1 MTGDDYGDGVD
12 ADSEESLKLVHTGPF
27 LSPCWLSKYCER
39 RGYAF
44 SGMDTEALVP
54 TGTDGCSIDDF
65 GVACGGDEDT
75 DTEATAAPAGDATT
89 AATTAA
95 TPAAEPMEP
104 QVL

>member
-1 MTGDDYGDGVD
+1 MPLAGWTRKPWYLLGLM
-12 ADSEESLKLVHTGPF
+12 A
-27 LSPCWLSKYCER
+27 
-39 RGYAF
+39 A
-44 SGMDTEALVP
+44 ALMIV
-54 TGTDGCSIDDF
+54 

-95 TPAAEPMEP
+95 RPAAEPMEP

>member
-1 MTGDDYGDGVD
+1 M
-12 ADSEESLKLVHTGPF
+12 A
-27 LSPCWLSKYCER
+27 
-39 RGYAF
+39 A
-44 SGMDTEALVP
+44 ALMIV
-54 TGTDGCSIDDF
+54 